1 MNKKM
6 TIEELANAYWNLFV
20 KTGLPYYFMIY
31 RSLNRLAEDVYN
43 IEKTDIK
50 EQEQGEGYTL

>member
-6 TIEELANAYWNLFV
+6 TIEELANAYWDRFV
-20 KTGLPYYFMIY
+20 RTGLPYYFMIY
-31 RSLNRLAEDVYN
+31 RSLNRLAEDVCN

-50 EQEQGEGYTL
+50 EQDEGYTL

>member
-1 MNKKM
+1 M